1 MINDKVLVIDYDSI
15 TKHIIRDTLGKEGYN
30 VLNPHIDSLQDA
42 LAYLQKK
49 EVDILIVNLTLPEID
64 TIDLIRRARFVRP
77 GIGII
82 VLSQSD
88 SRDVII
94 SAFQEGAHSILE
106 KPFSAEDLAR
116 IVDEVLEKGRL
127 AKENIRLRTLLPLYE
142 LTDSLVSELSAEKI
156 FDQVVRLVYMETKA
170 NKVSLLMFDDGL
182 EKLVVKASVGMPKD
196 QVGTSVDKSDDGIVW
211 SVMQTG
217 RPVLLNGEAKGGAGV
232 VNQGTVATLCVPLSI
247 KGKSIGAIQCSKIN
261 ARSGFSESDQ
271 ELLSIIA
278 GQATIAIE
286 NARLFNSVRGHQLK
300 LEASL
305 IKVLTAQEDERS
317 RISYELHDGLAQWL
331 VSASY
336 SMQTGAEQMTSAKFE
351 EARGELARAN
361 DIVSQSVKELRRV
374 ILDLH
379 PIALAELGLVG
390 ALKQS
395 IDYFNRENGVRCD
408 FTVIGSSANMS
419 FINDVTIY
427 RVTLEALNNVRK
439 HADADRVEVILEFKD
454 DHVAVSIKDDG
465 RGFDLKDIKGGN
477 GASANLGLVTMKERT
492 EMIGGDFEI
501 KTSPGKGTS
510 IFVRLPVQA

>member
-1 MINDKVLVIDYDSI
+1 MVNDKVLVIDFDSI
-15 TKHIIRDTLGKEGYN
+15 TKHIIRDTLGKEGYS
-30 VLNPHIDSLQDA
+30 VLNPHIDSLHDA

-88 SRDVII
+88 SREVII

-127 AKENIRLRTLLPLYE
+127 SKENIRLRTLLPLYE
-142 LTDSLVSELSAEKI
+142 LTDSLISELSAEKI
-156 FDQVVRLVYMETKA
+156 FEQVVRLVNMETKA
-170 NKVSLLMFDDGL
+170 NKVSLLLFDGGA
-182 EKLVVKASVGMPKD
+182 EKLIVKASVGMPRD
-196 QVGTSVDKSDDGIVW
+196 QVGSVIERSDDSIVW
-211 SVMQTG
+211 SVIQTG
-217 RPVLLNGEAKGGAGV
+217 KPVLLDGEAKNSAGAA
-232 VNQGTVATLCVPLSI
+232 NPGTVATLCVPLSI
-247 KGKSIGAIQCSKIN
+247 KGKAMGAIHCSKIN
-261 ARSGFSESDQ
+261 ARAGFSESDQ
-271 ELLSIIA
+271 ELVSIIA

-317 RISYELHDGLAQWL
+317 RISAELHDGLAQWL

-336 SMQTGAEQMTSAKFE
+336 SMQTGAEQMTSSKFE
-351 EARGELARAN
+351 EAQGELARAN

-408 FTVIGSSANMS
+408 FRVIGSSANMS

-439 HADADRVEVILEFKD
+439 HAAANHVGVILEFND
-454 DHVAVSIKDDG
+454 DHVAVSIEDDG
-465 RGFDLKDIKGGN
+465 KGFDVNDMEGNKGAHG
-477 GASANLGLVTMKERT
+477 NLGLVTMKERT
-492 EMIGGDFEI
+492 EMIGGNFEI
-501 KTSPGKGTS
+501 KTGLGEGTS
-510 IFVRLPVQA
+510 ILMRLPVAA

>member
-1 MINDKVLVIDYDSI
+1 MVNDKVLVIDFDTI
-15 TKHIIRDTLGKEGYN
+15 TKHIIRDTLGKEGYS
-30 VLNPHIDSLQDA
+30 VLSPQIGSLQDV
-42 LAYLQKK
+42 LVYLQKK
-49 EVDILIVNLTLPEID
+49 EVDILIVNLTLPDID
-64 TIDLIRRARFVRP
+64 TIDLIKRARFVRP

-94 SAFQEGAHSILE
+94 NAFQEGAHSILE
-106 KPFSAEDLAR
+106 KPFNAEDLAR

-127 AKENIRLRTLLPLYE
+127 SKENIRLRTLLPLYE

-156 FDQVVRLVYMETKA
+156 FEQVVRLVFMETKA
-170 NKVSLLMFDDGL
+170 NKVSLLMFEEGS
-182 EKLVVKASVGMPKD
+182 EKLMVKASLGMPKD
-196 QVGTSVDKSDDGIVW
+196 QVGDCVEQSDDSIVW
-211 SVMQTG
+211 SVIQSG
-217 RPVLLNGEAKGGAGV
+217 RPVLLDGEAKNGTGA
-232 VNQGTVATLCVPLSI
+232 VATLCVPLSI
-247 KGKSIGAIQCSKIN
+247 KGKAIGAIHCSKTN
-261 ARSGFSESDQ
+261 ARAGFSESDQ

-336 SMQTGAEQMTSAKFE
+336 SMQTGAEQMTSSKFE

-379 PIALAELGLVG
+379 PIALAELGLIG

-395 IDYFNRENGVRCD
+395 IDYFNKENGVRCN
-408 FTVIGSSANMS
+408 FKVIGSSANMS

-439 HADADRVEVILEFKD
+439 HAAADHVEVVLEFKD
-454 DHVAVSIKDDG
+454 DHVAVRIEDDG
-465 RGFDLKDIKGGN
+465 MGFDLNDIKGNN
-477 GASANLGLVTMKERT
+477 GASASLGLATMKERT
-492 EMIGGDFEI
+492 EMIGGNFEI
-501 KTSPGKGTS
+501 NSSRGEGTS
-510 IFVRLPVQA
+510 IFVRLPVVV